1 MVIDSLLIHAS
12 IWMVVCLPV
21 YIVYILGP
29 MLCGMI
35 WLLKPLHPV
44 VTRVLIPF
52 TVVYTHIQTFNTLI
66 LCSMI
71 ICLCWWCFYHNNNST
86 TDDDTRILMIGD
98 SFLPT
103 VDGIST
109 FNMNVISTLVSRGYT
124 VMGMTA
130 VPGPSHLD
138 GVPIYRSGVGPKVTG
153 HTYHHLAFLT
163 PGMVYQMWKFRPT
176 VIHVWEISGILSI
189 QMILLSALFG
199 IPCVTSIHTLIIPY
213 AGIFLPWTPEWV
225 VKFVYMVYSH
235 TILTI
240 PKMNFTVYDQ
250 NRTKDIPLPTNVTFL
265 PSGIDH
271 ETYHPQHR
279 SVAFR
284 TMYDDHPQDKT
295 FILYVGRL
303 TDEKNVL
310 CLPTI
315 FRRVHEKQKNIVFL
329 VVGDGHRRK
338 WLETMSDGLPVFY
351 LGSKTQEELG
361 TIYASCDIFFS
372 PSISEAFGLVF
383 VEAMASGL
391 VVIGM
396 NRAAVPT
403 LFPPDYEFLC
413 DKEDDIPDRI
423 NRAIIN
429 KNTESME
436 TINHS
441 KIYSWNHTV
450 DVLLESY
457 IIRNN

>member
-1 MVIDSLLIHAS
+1 MGIDIVLIHAS
-12 IWMVVCLPV
+12 IWMVISLPIWLVYMVGPIFSLYLWLIGPSQPIITRAIIPCIILYTRTQSV
-21 YIVYILGP
+21 YIHIIGSMFIL
-29 MLCGMI
+29 M
-35 WLLKPLHPV
+35 
-44 VTRVLIPF
+44 F
-52 TVVYTHIQTFNTLI
+52 
-66 LCSMI
+66 
-71 ICLCWWCFYHNNNST
+71 WWCYCHNKHNIHNN
-86 TDDDTRILMIGD
+86 TRILMVGD

-109 FNMNVISTLVSRGYT
+109 FNTNVMRTLVSRGYT

-130 VPGPSHLD
+130 VPGPSHIHD
-138 GVPIYRSGVGPKVTG
+138 IPIFRTGFGPRVKG
-153 HTYHHLAFLT
+153 HTDHHLALLT
-163 PGMVYQMWKFRPT
+163 PSMLFKIWTFQPT
-176 VIHVWEISGILSI
+176 VIHIWEISGILSI

-225 VKFVYMVYSH
+225 VKLVYMVYSY

-240 PKMNFTVYDQ
+240 PKMNFTVYNQD
-250 NRTKDIPLPTNVTFL
+250 RTKDIPLPVNVRFL

-271 ETYHPQHR
+271 RTYHPQRR
-279 SVAFR
+279 STTFR
-284 TMYDDHPQDKT
+284 TMYDDHPQEKT

-315 FRRVHEKQKNIVFL
+315 FRQVYEKQKNIVFL
-329 VVGDGHRRK
+329 VVGDGHRRN

-361 TIYASCDIFFS
+361 IIYASCDIFFS

-403 LFPPDYEFLC
+403 LFPPCYEFLC
-413 DKEDDIPDRI
+413 DRECDIPDRI
-423 NRAIIN
+423 NYAIVH
-429 KNTESME
+429 KNTKLTE
-436 TINHS
+436 TIINHS
-441 KIYSWNHTV
+441 KIYSWDHTV

-457 IIRNN
+457 KHDQ